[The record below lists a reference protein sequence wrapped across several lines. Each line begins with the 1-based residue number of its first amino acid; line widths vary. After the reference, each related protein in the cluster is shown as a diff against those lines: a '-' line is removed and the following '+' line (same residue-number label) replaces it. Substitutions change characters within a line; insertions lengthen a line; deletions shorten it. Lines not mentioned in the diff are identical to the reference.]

1 MAAQRINNYG
11 DNAQYKNALE
21 DVVGIMDKVDL
32 AVPDENIIS
41 PETSTMQLLKIQ
53 AQVQSDTIGQCLEYI
68 RNFVPLKEDQL
79 DSAQL
84 FAPNAGDKCSV
95 QAQQDYLEDLAKK
108 NYLVTRM
115 VQERH
120 YQRDAKAAGSYID
133 SERDPICLI
142 PSSVAQGTVTQVG
155 DSALKLLPTFS
166 GDTSQE
172 AENLKTFLVA
182 IYDVAIT
189 NRLTE
194 TCIKA
199 VLKRK
204 LGGTARRLIDSYEQ
218 EFADVDRPN
227 LKEAV
232 LKLEDRFMSDWQPEL
247 ANAKLSMYSKSPN
260 QTYQKLEG
268 DISELAMLA
277 ARGEKPENRQSWM
290 KHRKAAVFKQ
300 AVTEEDRQLIYRENQ
315 SRNIAGIQE
324 MNLSQ
329 MVDYL
334 IKIYS
339 ETNAFTQA
347 NMLKNNSCRNS
358 NIESIQTAT
367 EKDSKNQKRKK
378 KKEVAKAKQ
387 MVEEQKRKEEI
398 LAIYEQN
405 KFFQPN
411 KGGGR
416 GGRGNGN
423 GRNYNNQGNQPFNKG
438 RGGKGNSFNP
448 NKGGASTPRKFVTP
462 EMVNVNPNSC
472 LKCNSPT
479 HRFQESDKCIYG
491 KGTLMTKACPN
502 CREGGHHS
510 NICIKNQKPTLGA
523 PEPQGQEMGDKKFSK
538 WPEATKNIPDQDYSK
553 FLNPKND
560 WLPSLFP
567 K

>member
-1 MAAQRINNYG
+1 
-11 DNAQYKNALE
+11 
-21 DVVGIMDKVDL
+21 
-32 AVPDENIIS
+32 
-41 PETSTMQLLKIQ
+41 
-53 AQVQSDTIGQCLEYI
+53 
-68 RNFVPLKEDQL
+68 
-79 DSAQL
+79 
-84 FAPNAGDKCSV
+84 
-95 QAQQDYLEDLAKK
+95 
-108 NYLVTRM
+108 
-115 VQERH
+115 
-120 YQRDAKAAGSYID
+120 
-133 SERDPICLI
+133 
-142 PSSVAQGTVTQVG
+142 
-155 DSALKLLPTFS
+155 
-166 GDTSQE
+166 
-172 AENLKTFLVA
+172 
-182 IYDVAIT
+182 
-189 NRLTE
+189 
-194 TCIKA
+194 
-199 VLKRK
+199 
-204 LGGTARRLIDSYEQ
+204 
-218 EFADVDRPN
+218 
-227 LKEAV
+227 
-232 LKLEDRFMSDWQPEL
+232 
-247 ANAKLSMYSKSPN
+247 MYPKSPN

-411 KGGGR
+411 RGGGR

-438 RGGKGNSFNP
+438 RGG
-448 NKGGASTPRKFVTP
+448 
-462 EMVNVNPNSC
+462 
-472 LKCNSPT
+472 
-479 HRFQESDKCIYG
+479 
-491 KGTLMTKACPN
+491 
-502 CREGGHHS
+502 
-510 NICIKNQKPTLGA
+510 
-523 PEPQGQEMGDKKFSK
+523 
-538 WPEATKNIPDQDYSK
+538 
-553 FLNPKND
+553 
-560 WLPSLFP
+560 
-567 K
+567 